1 MKPNEDMPNGND
13 SNAGGEN
20 ALQAPDRSPDRFRIK
35 FRRFRTDCPLKA
47 QCPASMIRPGIFP
60 EPSGHPSL
68 CGTVRSPLIHFDPRD
83 CGAAASYTHPA
94 DPRRRR
100 IRRTVTQHT
109 RRRGRPVRAGG
120 PVFSAET
127 AVSMSRV
134 PESSRICPP
143 AQTGI
148 GIQRTGRQQKKKARR
163 SSTVKPFHQSG

>member
-1 MKPNEDMPNGND
+1 
-13 SNAGGEN
+13 
-20 ALQAPDRSPDRFRIK
+20 
-35 FRRFRTDCPLKA
+35 
-47 QCPASMIRPGIFP
+47 MIRPGIFP

-127 AVSMSRV
+127 AVSVFPNHPEYAHPRK
-134 PESSRICPP
+134 PESESNEPAYSKRKRPDGLRPSSLSISRGDWIRTSDHTPP
-143 AQTGI
+143 RIKFYFFQ
-148 GIQRTGRQQKKKARR
+148 
-163 SSTVKPFHQSG
+163 

>member
-1 MKPNEDMPNGND
+1 
-13 SNAGGEN
+13 
-20 ALQAPDRSPDRFRIK
+20 
-35 FRRFRTDCPLKA
+35 
-47 QCPASMIRPGIFP
+47 MIRPGIFP

-120 PVFSAET
+120 PVFGRT

-148 GIQRTGRQQKKKARR
+148 GIQRTGRQQRK
-163 SSTVKPFHQSG
+163 SPTVFDRQAFPSVGVTGFEPATTRPPDVYSNRTELRPDSATEAVSPGLGLQI